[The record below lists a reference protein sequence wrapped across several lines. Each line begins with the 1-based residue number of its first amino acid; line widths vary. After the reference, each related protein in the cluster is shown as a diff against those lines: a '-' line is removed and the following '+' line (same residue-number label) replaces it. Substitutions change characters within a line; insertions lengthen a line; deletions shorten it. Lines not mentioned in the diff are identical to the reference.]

1 MTKHPIAAKTKESHK
16 PLPYSTPMS
25 LKDLYGCIHSEM
37 QQVDA
42 VLRREL
48 SDSFP
53 FVDEVVQYAFQLGG
67 KRLRPALVLLVG
79 KASQKEISQNSVGE
93 NAIPHE
99 LILIAA
105 VVEMIH
111 TATLVHD
118 DILDGAAIRRHLP
131 TLHTRWDAGISVM
144 AGDMIF
150 TKALKL
156 VAHLESMVPYQ
167 VIAGACHDTCYG
179 ELRQMGTR
187 NEFGISVAEYLDIV
201 AAKTAALLECSCQM
215 GAFYAG
221 ASPEIVDEFR
231 LFGRELGM
239 AFQMVDDLLDLIG
252 NEQSMGKTLGT
263 DIAQRKPTLPL
274 LLYFESLPLEERL
287 KAIRQCSDSASDEK
301 FVQNLVTK
309 MRHAGAVEAA
319 LATAR
324 QMVDSATARLDR
336 FVETNPRSGE
346 SQNAVDSLR
355 KLAQFVVQ
363 REK

>member
-1 MTKHPIAAKTKESHK
+1 M
-16 PLPYSTPMS
+16 
-25 LKDLYGCIHSEM
+25 
-37 QQVDA
+37 
-42 VLRREL
+42 
-48 SDSFP
+48 
-53 FVDEVVQYAFQLGG
+53 
-67 KRLRPALVLLVG
+67 
-79 KASQKEISQNSVGE
+79 
-93 NAIPHE
+93 
-99 LILIAA
+99 
-105 VVEMIH
+105 
-111 TATLVHD
+111 
-118 DILDGAAIRRHLP
+118 IRRHLP
-131 TLHTRWDAGISVM
+131 TLHTRWNAGVSVM

-150 TKALKL
+150 TKAIKL
-156 VAHLESMVPYQ
+156 VARLESMVPYQ

-179 ELRQMGTR
+179 ELRQMGTK
-187 NEFGISVAEYLDIV
+187 NEFRLSVAEYLDIV

>member
-1 MTKHPIAAKTKESHK
+1 MPQQS
-16 PLPYSTPMS
+16 LPRSTS
-25 LKDLYGCIHSEM
+25 LSLNDLYGCIRSEM

-79 KASQKEISQNSVGE
+79 KAAQKEVLPNGIQE
-93 NAIPHE
+93 NGVAEKATLHE
-99 LILIAA
+99 LILVAA
-105 VVEMIH
+105 AIEMIH

-118 DILDGAAIRRHLP
+118 DILDGAVIRRHLP
-131 TLHTRWDAGISVM
+131 ALHTRWNAGVSVM

-150 TKALKL
+150 TKAIKL
-156 VAHLESMVPYQ
+156 VARLESMIPYQ

-221 ASPEIVDEFR
+221 APPEIINGFR

-239 AFQMVDDLLDLIG
+239 AFQIVDDLLDLIG
-252 NEQSMGKTLGT
+252 DEQSMGKTLGT

-274 LLYFESLPLEERL
+274 LLYFESLPPEERS
-287 KAIRQCSDSASDEK
+287 KAIRQCCDSASDER
-301 FVQNLVTK
+301 FVQDLVAK

-324 QMVDSATARLDR
+324 QMVDAATARLDR
-336 FVETNPRSGE
+336 FAGAGPRSGE
-346 SQNAVDSLR
+346 SQNALDSLR
-355 KLAQFVVQ
+355 KLARFVVQ